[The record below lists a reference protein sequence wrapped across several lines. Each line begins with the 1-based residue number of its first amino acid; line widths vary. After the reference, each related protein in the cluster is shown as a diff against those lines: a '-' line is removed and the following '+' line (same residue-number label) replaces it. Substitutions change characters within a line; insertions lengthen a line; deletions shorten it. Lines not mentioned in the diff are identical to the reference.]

1 MDVERKL
8 RDREEEIKGKSKLV
22 VEAQDEMV
30 ALGLQ
35 LNMSEQKSEKLEKDN
50 RELLERWMKRKGEEA
65 ERMNRDSRW
74 E

>member
-1 MDVERKL
+1 M
-8 RDREEEIKGKSKLV
+8 

-35 LNMSEQKSEKLEKDN
+35 LNMSEKKAERLEKDN
-50 RELLERWMKRKGEEA
+50 RELTERWMRRKGEEA